1 MRYSGC
7 RRRSPLGRALS
18 LPVLVVV
25 AASACAA
32 VMLSVGAGGEAGGPA
47 HFGTLPPRA
56 PLPSGQDC
64 AAEIPSTP
72 ETVAANIPFNQTMPT
87 ASQLAEFYR
96 HPVFGANPPASD
108 FFTVDGHYVGS
119 TDMILRWAACK
130 WGIDEDVARAQ
141 AWAESKWRQG
151 GPHPGDGGGDKRVSQ
166 SQCEQGEFTA
176 LWNFGCPNCC
186 YQSWGILQT
195 KVYYEWGTWPMIKD
209 ATAFNADYRYAD
221 QRACMNGD
229 YAGYFASAAQQPN
242 TYAADIASGD
252 IDRVLWGCIGMHY
265 SGGWYTPPSLGY
277 ISEVRGYLPAKP
289 WMALVRSP

>member
-1 MRYSGC
+1 MRHSGC
-7 RRRSPLGRALS
+7 RGRSLLGPALS
-18 LPVLVVV
+18 RGVLVVV

-32 VMLSVGAGGEAGGPA
+32 LMLSAESVIAAGGAG
-47 HFGTLPPRA
+47 HFSTLPPRA
-56 PLPSGQDC
+56 RLPSGQDC
-64 AAEIPSTP
+64 AAAIPPTL
-72 ETVAANIPFNQTMPT
+72 EMVGTNIPFNQTMPT
-87 ASQLAEFYR
+87 APQLAEFYK

-108 FFTVDGHYVGS
+108 FFRVDGHYVGS

-141 AWAESKWRQG
+141 AWTESKWKQG
-151 GPHPGDGGGDKRVSQ
+151 GPNPGDGGGDKRVSQ
-166 SQCEQGEFTA
+166 SQCVQGEFTA
-176 LWNFGCPNCC
+176 LWNFGCQNCC

-209 ATAFNADYRYAD
+209 STAFNADYREAD

-252 IDRVLWGCIGMHY
+252 IDRVVWGCIGMHY
-265 SGGWYTPPSLGY
+265 SGGWYTAQSLGY
-277 ISEVRGYLPAKP
+277 INEVRGYLPTKP
-289 WMALVRSP
+289 WMALSSSR